1 MNLLTTATNP
11 SVAHAGPHYTNYR
24 RVWLHKDLGSV
35 CHRPQW
41 LNRGWDSHTA
51 FCAKKGVSPTT
62 NEYQLSLKCQPSLK
76 SKGQIKKSYLQL
88 PVELQVGPVSL
99 DQQSLNRHHL
109 WRWIKAI
116 LTLISWWGYPGP
128 HGPKWMTPPSRIKKE
143 IQLRFMFLISNALF
157 HKGFTIRKPC
167 TLVKHWSKE
176 PLNWTIYMFIYGLFH
191 KKGMK
196 NASTWDAMN

>member
-1 MNLLTTATNP
+1 MQ
-11 SVAHAGPHYTNYR
+11 GPHYTNYR
-24 RVWLHKDLGSV
+24 RVGLHKDLGSV

-143 IQLRFMFLISNALF
+143 IQLRFVSNQQCIISQRFHNQKTLYTCKALI
-157 HKGFTIRKPC
+157 KRTIELDNLHLYLWIISQKKAWKMQAHEM
-167 TLVKHWSKE
+167 L
-176 PLNWTIYMFIYGLFH
+176 WT
-191 KKGMK
+191 KTAKR
-196 NASTWDAMN
+196 